1 MSKKLANN
9 ILIAIISVVII
20 AVAALVYFHWQGR
33 QRTPELT
40 APTADIAE
48 LRFRVNDTVFK
59 LYRQADVWMLS
70 HPAYAAPV
78 AADEVAVET
87 LLDNLRHWEVRGIAT
102 AEALDSIVKDTDN
115 HAQGRLRIYTRGRF
129 GGLHPVW
136 RGSWL
141 KADRRLYLKES
152 RRLYSRLY
160 DPRQA
165 DGGGEAAL
173 AADFTADARHWRNR
187 WICHYYYYDVA
198 RAEWQ
203 GADGRRLVYTNEA
216 AQAQPT
222 QNQTAALSAFRGVY
236 FDRYAEAADS
246 AALRNALSR
255 PAAARFSVVSTAG
268 HRTHL
273 DAYTLYDTAGRA
285 DWFRLCGILE
295 KQPAEGNTPRAAAS
309 RDTVFLSYQLLD
321 RLRAALGTIGET
333 RSNETS
339 TGI

>member
-1 MSKKLANN
+1 MSKKLTNN
-9 ILIAIISVVII
+9 ILIVIGIVLLI
-20 AVAALVYFHWQGR
+20 AVAALVYFRWQGR

-40 APTADIAE
+40 APTADIVE

-59 LYRQADVWMLS
+59 LYRLDDVWMLS

-102 AEALDSIVKDTDN
+102 AEALDSVLDGPN
-115 HAQGRLRIYTRGRF
+115 RRAEEGRLRIYTRGRF

-136 RGSWL
+136 RGRWR

-160 DPRQA
+160 DPRQT

-216 AQAQPT
+216 AQAQPA

-246 AALRNALSR
+246 TALRDALSR
-255 PAAARFSVVSTAG
+255 PAAARFSVVSTSG
-268 HRTHL
+268 DRTQL

-295 KQPAEGNTPRAAAS
+295 KRPAEGNTPRAAAS

-321 RLRAALGTIGET
+321 RLRAALGTL
-333 RSNETS
+333 SY
-339 TGI
+339 